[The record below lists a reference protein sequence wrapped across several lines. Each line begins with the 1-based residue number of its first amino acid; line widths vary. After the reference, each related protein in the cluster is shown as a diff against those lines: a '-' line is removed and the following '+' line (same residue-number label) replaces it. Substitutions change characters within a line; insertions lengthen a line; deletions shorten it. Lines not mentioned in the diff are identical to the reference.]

1 MTAKTIT
8 AKLTRCRHN
17 RPLVVLDSE
26 PFNGMELRPADLLAL
41 AKTLIRIAD
50 ASVEHDLA
58 PRYVGDKRISLEI
71 ENV

>member
-1 MTAKTIT
+1 MKTIT
-8 AKLTRCRHN
+8 AKLTRCRHG

-26 PFNGMELRPADLLAL
+26 PFNGMEIRPADLLAM
-41 AKTLIRIAD
+41 AQTLIRIAD

-58 PRYVGDKRISLEI
+58 TRYVGDKRISLEI